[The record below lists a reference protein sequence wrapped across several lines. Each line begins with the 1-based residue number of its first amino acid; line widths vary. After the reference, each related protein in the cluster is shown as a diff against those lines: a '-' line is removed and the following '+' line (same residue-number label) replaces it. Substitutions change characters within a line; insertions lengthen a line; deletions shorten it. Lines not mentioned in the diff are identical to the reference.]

1 MPPLSAGEAKNQE
14 RNCQGGVLDF
24 DLSKQ
29 RCSPTSAPGGSD
41 GKSSGAFG
49 FCLFYEIMRS
59 RGKRVV
65 CVSHY
70 DFVSEVFDGLGDGAC
85 CQILRK
91 IGLQATLSWRKMIP
105 ITFCDRN

>member
-1 MPPLSAGEAKNQE
+1 M
-14 RNCQGGVLDF
+14 DF

-29 RCSPTSAPGGSD
+29 RCSPTSTT
-41 GKSSGAFG
+41 GKSTVQAVELGALS

-70 DFVSEVFDGLGDGAC
+70 DIVSEVFDSRRDGVC

-91 IGLQATLSWRKMIP
+91 IGLLATLSKEK
-105 ITFCDRN
+105 